1 MPMSFH
7 FELSDDDLAHFN
19 AAISKAKAAAAVK
32 PEEEVTAA
40 AKALLTS
47 ASHTKLPD
55 FIARRLDNLDAMI
68 AMLADE
74 AWGLQAEDR
83 ERVKGAVA
91 YFSEANDIVPDD
103 VPVLGY
109 FDDAIAIE
117 MSAIELKHELSAY
130 AEFCEYREEQAKS
143 RGLDPAG
150 VGKADWLTMRRD
162 ELVARMHRRRNI
174 EGGGSGGY
182 GSSSGYGGSNS
193 YISPAWRPG
202 LLRVR

>member
-7 FELSDDDLAHFN
+7 FELSDNDLAHFN
-19 AAISKAKAAAAVK
+19 TAIAKAKAAAASK
-32 PEEEVTAA
+32 PEDEVTAA
-40 AKALLTS
+40 AKTLLIS
-47 ASHTKLPD
+47 ASQTALPE
-55 FIARRLDNLDAMI
+55 FIARRLDSLDAMI

-74 AWGLQAEDR
+74 AWGLQDEDR

-91 YFSEANDIVPDD
+91 YFSEANDLVPDN

-117 MSAIELKHELSAY
+117 MNAIELKHELGAY

-143 RGLDPAG
+143 RGLEASAA
-150 VGKADWLTMRRD
+150 GKAEWLTQRRD
-162 ELVARMHRRRNI
+162 ELVSRMHRRRNLD
-174 EGGGSGGY
+174 GSAGGY
-182 GSSSGYGGSNS
+182 GSSSGYGGGSS
-193 YISPAWRPG
+193 YVSHAWRPG

>member
-7 FELSDDDLAHFN
+7 FELSDNDLAHFN
-19 AAISKAKAAAAVK
+19 AAIAKAKAAAATK
-32 PEEEVTAA
+32 PEDEVTAA
-40 AKALLTS
+40 AKVLLTS
-47 ASHTKLPD
+47 ASQTTLPE
-55 FIARRLDNLDAMI
+55 FIARRLDSLDAMI

-74 AWGLQAEDR
+74 AWGLQDEDR

-91 YFSEANDIVPDD
+91 YFSEANDLVPDN

-117 MSAIELKHELSAY
+117 MNAIELKHELTAY

-143 RGLDPAG
+143 RGLEAST
-150 VGKADWLTMRRD
+150 VGKAEWLTQRRD
-162 ELVARMHRRRNI
+162 ELVTRMHRRRNLD
-174 EGGGSGGY
+174 GGAGGY
-182 GSSSGYGGSNS
+182 GSSSGYGGGSSYVSN
-193 YISPAWRPG
+193 AWRPG

>member
-7 FELSDDDLAHFN
+7 FELSDNDLAHFN
-19 AAISKAKAAAAVK
+19 AAIAKAKAAAAAK
-32 PEEEVTAA
+32 PEDEVTAA
-40 AKALLTS
+40 AKVLLTS
-47 ASHTKLPD
+47 ASQTTLPE
-55 FIARRLDNLDAMI
+55 FIARRLDSLDAMI

-74 AWGLQAEDR
+74 AWGLQDEDR

-91 YFSEANDIVPDD
+91 YFSEANDLVPDN

-117 MSAIELKHELSAY
+117 MNAIELKHELAAY

-143 RGLDPAG
+143 RGLEASA
-150 VGKADWLTMRRD
+150 VGKAEWLTQRRD
-162 ELVARMHRRRNI
+162 ELVTRMHRRRNMD
-174 EGGGSGGY
+174 GGGGGY
-182 GSSSGYGGSNS
+182 GSSSGYGGSSS